1 MGFKADAAWWP
12 IHLSF
17 RDHHQSIQQA
27 IKGVASP
34 RANYW
39 AYRFWIIQAGMMPGT
54 ACRSH
59 ERLRLWFQRHCRRLA
74 FGLLF
79 AFLHYFFLGRSF
91 ELFAKVSTLIIII
104 SPFIT
109 EVPKENSLGKSGE
122 YYFHPLFRDRT
133 KRDVV
138 KKIELKIFIS
148 GFAYFKW

>member
-1 MGFKADAAWWP
+1 MPFARKASAL
-12 IHLSF
+12 ISETLQTT
-17 RDHHQSIQQA
+17 RI
-27 IKGVASP
+27 
-34 RANYW
+34 
-39 AYRFWIIQAGMMPGT
+39 RFAL
-54 ACRSH
+54 CV
-59 ERLRLWFQRHCRRLA
+59 LA
-74 FGLLF
+74 L
-79 AFLHYFFLGRSF
+79 FFLGRSF

-148 GFAYFKW
+148 GFAYFK